1 MAEEKTTSVPSF
13 LEDVPTRFEGGA
25 SVMGVPLPKI
35 VTEPFKNRQ
44 EETAPDFLEDAR
56 PSAGS
61 RIKEAAIGAAQ
72 GAARDAPVAAG
83 MAMGLRMGL
92 PMAAAAAPVIG
103 PIAGAIPLITT
114 AIGGGAGYFAG
125 SELDRWFPAV
135 SRDDLIPYREGGKTF
150 GSTLGTAPILLG
162 VPVMTGNRVSRFMS
176 GLGEM
181 ARRNPATFMA
191 TEGLTGVSMGLA
203 GGASESYFPGEAGT
217 RFGAELTAGLFTPS
231 KLLLTG
237 VDLAAQGLKTARET
251 IAGREGRQELRA
263 ANIMLDI
270 LQQSGEDPERLV
282 RALRQKL
289 PKGIAPTSAQ
299 KTGSSVLMDLET
311 SLGQQHAQFGGQ
323 TAKQGREAMEAYE
336 LLIENLQK
344 VGTPESLRTA
354 AQLRENKFQALLEGR
369 LAQADLQ
376 SAQRISRI
384 TRDTPAARGQIG
396 EIIKSETETA
406 LTQAR
411 TAERQLWTAAMA
423 EMTRPVTER
432 VQRTVDV
439 DWDHRRNRP
448 ITRSFIE
455 ERLVAPTLRPSLTA
469 QTFMRRASEVG
480 DLVYDDVI
488 PSMVRRIMD
497 GFGLDQAAVQRYKT
511 GRNTQEY
518 LETGKVPDS
527 FMPRARE
534 IPLSE
539 LISYRSNLL
548 DEARKDPANA
558 EIYAKLAHSL
568 IQDLSTVS
576 TPYFDQARA
585 FSKALNDSF
594 TRTFA
599 KTASESGDLLRT
611 GAERLPAEILVAR
624 AFGSNADVTMQRM
637 LQGEEAVK
645 FMRGQYDDAV
655 AKFGAESPQAAA
667 FKPMAN
673 LSDRGIV
680 SIQDAQ
686 NRVLRL
692 LAADSIE
699 TVFDKTKNTYVQRLN
714 TAKLTRF
721 TKENETMLRK
731 LGIIDDLANA
741 THAQNLLFQ
750 VKAQN
755 NVMENTLRDQ
765 TAFAKVLSSENP
777 TLVLGDVLNSR
788 NPVRGFTQLTKL
800 AKAGGPDAV
809 NGLKSAVLDYA
820 YTKAGGMSGK
830 FSVQAYKDALFE
842 PIARNQ
848 PSIANILR
856 ASGAMSLTEV
866 KNTLRLIQPMA
877 RVEMAMKNGIPID
890 NVIEGADAVT
900 DLALRAAGSNLGS
913 VVAPQ
918 GPGSLIVASAGS
930 KAVRKIF
937 DELPNATVRQILE
950 NASRDPEMMAILLE
964 KGRTP
969 KQQIDIY
976 NRLLNKLG
984 SMGVS
989 VGKTT
994 STPALNYLAPEEP
1007 RRQTVQELSSPLL
1020 TPEGQAA
1027 RQLRL
1032 LPPAPSTRGVPGI
1045 GKQSNAAP
1053 QGGGGGA
1060 PSTESRAM
1068 FQQLFPFDSIG
1079 AMAAQPPQPPQQP
1092 APG

>member
-1 MAEEKTTSVPSF
+1 MEDQEELNQEPIVLAQADLPPGLAPIQRQPFAQKMVTEALKGDTT
-13 LEDVPTRFEGGA
+13 E
-25 SVMGVPLPKI
+25 PLPPGLI
-35 VTEPFKNRQ
+35 
-44 EETAPDFLEDAR
+44 AAR
-56 PSAGS
+56 PSTGE
-61 RIKEAAIGAAQ
+61 RVKELAIGTAQ

-92 PMAAAAAPVIG
+92 PMAAAAAPVVG

-114 AIGGGAGYFAG
+114 AVGGGAGYFAG
-125 SELDRWFPAV
+125 AELDRWFPAV
-135 SRDDLIPYREGGKTF
+135 SRDDLIPYREGGKTA
-150 GSTLGTAPILLG
+150 GSTLATAPALLG
-162 VPVMTGNRVSRFMS
+162 VPQMTGNRVSRFIS
-176 GLGEM
+176 GLAEM

-191 TEGLTGVSMGLA
+191 TEGITGASMGLA

-217 RFGAELTAGLFTPS
+217 RFGAELAAGLFTPS

-237 VDLAAQGLKTARET
+237 VDLAAQGLQTAKAT

-270 LQQSGEDPERLV
+270 LEQSGEDPERLIK
-282 RALRQKL
+282 ALRLKL

-311 SLGQQHAQFGGQ
+311 SLGKQHAQFGGQ

-354 AQLRENKFQALLEGR
+354 AQLRENKFRALLDGR

-376 SAQRISRI
+376 SAQRINRI
-384 TRDTPAARGQIG
+384 TRDTPAARVQIG

-406 LTQAR
+406 LENAR
-411 TAERQLWTAAMA
+411 TAERQLWTSAID
-423 EMTRPVTER
+423 EMTRPVMGE
-432 VQRTVDV
+432 VQNTSMLLNPRT
-439 DWDHRRNRP
+439 NRP
-448 ITRSFIE
+448 LKWTE
-455 ERLVAPTLRPSLTA
+455 TRLVAPTLQPSRTA
-469 QTFMRRASEVG
+469 QTFLKRASEVG

-497 GFGLDQAAVQRYKT
+497 GIGLDQAAVQRYKA

-518 LETGKVPDS
+518 LDTGMVPAS
-527 FMPRARE
+527 FTTRARE
-534 IPLSE
+534 VPLSE
-539 LISYRSNLL
+539 LINYRSNLL
-548 DEARKDPANA
+548 TEARKDPANA

-568 IQDLSTVS
+568 IDDLSTVN

-585 FSKALNDSF
+585 YSKALNDSF

-599 KTASESGDLLRT
+599 KTASESGDLTRT

-637 LQGEEAVK
+637 LQGEEAVR
-645 FMRGQYDDAV
+645 FMRGQYDNAV
-655 AKFGAESPQAAA
+655 AKFGAESPEAAV
-667 FKPMAN
+667 FRPMAN
-673 LSDRGIV
+673 LSDKGIV

-692 LAADSIE
+692 LAADSVE

-714 TAKLTRF
+714 TAKLTKF

-731 LGIIDDLANA
+731 LGILDDLANA

-777 TLVLGDVLNSR
+777 TLVLGDVLTSR

-800 AKAGGPDAV
+800 AKAGGQDAV

-842 PIARNQ
+842 PLARNQ
-848 PSIANILR
+848 PSISYLLR

-900 DLALRAAGSNLGS
+900 DLALRMAGSSIGMEAAPGGRGNLI
-913 VVAPQ
+913 A
-918 GPGSLIVASAGS
+918 ASAGS

-950 NASRDPEMMAILLE
+950 NASKDPEMMAILLE
-964 KGRTP
+964 KGKTP

-976 NRLLNKLG
+976 NRLLSKLG

-989 VGKTT
+989 VGRTT

-1007 RRQTVQELSSPLL
+1007 RRQNLRELSSPLL

-1032 LPPAPSTRGVPGI
+1032 LPPAPRTLGVPGL

-1060 PSTESRAM
+1060 PPTESRAM
-1068 FQQLFPFDSIG
+1068 FQSLFPFDSISP
-1079 AMAAQPPQPPQQP
+1079 MLAARQQQPQP
-1092 APG
+1092 G

>member
-1 MAEEKTTSVPSF
+1 MEDQEELSQDPVVLAQADLPPGLVPVQRQPFAQKMVTEALKDDTTSPMPPG
-13 LEDVPTRFEGGA
+13 L
-25 SVMGVPLPKI
+25 
-35 VTEPFKNRQ
+35 
-44 EETAPDFLEDAR
+44 TAAR
-56 PSAGS
+56 PSTGE
-61 RIKEAAIGAAQ
+61 RVKEIAIGTAQ
-72 GAARDAPVAAG
+72 GAARDMPVGAG

-354 AQLRENKFQALLEGR
+354 AQLRENKFRALLDGR

-376 SAQRISRI
+376 SAQRINRI
-384 TRDTPAARGQIG
+384 TRDTPAARVQIG
-396 EIIKSETETA
+396 NIIKSETETA
-406 LTQAR
+406 LENAR
-411 TAERQLWTAAMA
+411 AAERQLWTSAID
-423 EMTRPVTER
+423 EMTRPVMGE
-432 VQRTVDV
+432 VQNTSMLVNPRT
-439 DWDHRRNRP
+439 NRP
-448 ITRSFIE
+448 LKWTE
-455 ERLVAPTLRPSLTA
+455 TRLVAPTLQPSRTA
-469 QTFMRRASEVG
+469 QTFLKRASEVG

-497 GFGLDQAAVQRYKT
+497 GIGLDQAAVQRYKA

-518 LETGKVPDS
+518 LDTGMVPAS
-527 FMPRARE
+527 FTTRARE
-534 IPLSE
+534 VPLSE
-539 LISYRSNLL
+539 LINYRSNLL
-548 DEARKDPANA
+548 TEARKDPANA

-568 IQDLSTVS
+568 IDDLSTVN

-585 FSKALNDSF
+585 YSRALNDAF

-599 KTASESGDLLRT
+599 KTASESGDLTRT

-637 LQGEEAVK
+637 LQGEEAVR
-645 FMRGQYDDAV
+645 FMRGQYDNAV
-655 AKFGAESPQAAA
+655 AKFGAESPEAAV
-667 FKPMAN
+667 FRPMAN
-673 LSDRGIV
+673 LSDKGIV

-777 TLVLGDVLNSR
+777 TLVLGDVLTSR

-900 DLALRAAGSNLGS
+900 DLALRMAGSSIGLEAAPGGRGNLI
-913 VVAPQ
+913 A
-918 GPGSLIVASAGS
+918 ASAGS

-950 NASRDPEMMAILLE
+950 NASKDPEMMAILLE
-964 KGRTP
+964 KGKTP

-976 NRLLNKLG
+976 NRLLSKLG

-1007 RRQTVQELSSPLL
+1007 RRQNLRELSSPLL

-1032 LPPAPSTRGVPGI
+1032 LPPAPRTLGVPGL

-1060 PSTESRAM
+1060 PPTESRAM
-1068 FQQLFPFDSIG
+1068 FQSLFPFDSISP
-1079 AMAAQPPQPPQQP
+1079 MLAARQQQPQP
-1092 APG
+1092 G